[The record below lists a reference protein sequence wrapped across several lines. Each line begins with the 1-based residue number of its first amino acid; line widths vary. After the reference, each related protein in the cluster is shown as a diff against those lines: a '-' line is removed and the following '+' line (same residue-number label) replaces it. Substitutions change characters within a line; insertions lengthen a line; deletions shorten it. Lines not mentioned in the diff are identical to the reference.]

1 MEMITLPYKQF
12 TRLVGTLA
20 GLAGYPDP
28 DNPLPP
34 GPWDPVIR
42 EALRG
47 IDVLAG
53 PHPTPWRR
61 AGDVMLN
68 PQPLPPR
75 EVWALVAA
83 QAIVADIQ
91 RTSESLRMFPDE
103 FQYRAVEMTQAGLA
117 ELVDDWCGTGW
128 PRRWP
133 IPWPWPPEPD
143 PDPRELANPLD
154 LIIIG
159 AVFDRLSGMLD
170 ESLQGAVEE
179 TAVAFIEAGV
189 ARM

>member
-1 MEMITLPYKQF
+1 MDIITLPYKQF
-12 TRLVGTLA
+12 TQLVGALA
-20 GLAGYPDP
+20 GLAGYSDP

-42 EALRG
+42 KALRG
-47 IDVLAG
+47 IDLVAG
-53 PHPTPWRR
+53 PHPEPWRR
-61 AGDVMLN
+61 AGHVMLN

-75 EVWALVAA
+75 EMWALIAA

-91 RTSESLRMFPDE
+91 RTSESLRMFPED
-103 FQYRAVEMTQAGLA
+103 FQYRAVEMTQARLA

-133 IPWPWPPEPD
+133 FPWPWPPEPD
-143 PDPRELANPLD
+143 PRELVNPLD

-159 AVFDRLSGMLD
+159 AVFDQLSGTLD
-170 ESLQGAVEE
+170 ESLQGAVQE
-179 TAVAFIEAGV
+179 TALAFIESGV